1 MHSSSD
7 SEAEDTALQAEA
19 NSRTYVCSGPWGS
32 VHVPTSD
39 SLQAYT
45 LALPKLGTLAV
56 GKLRASCGAPL
67 GPAAF
72 VAVCKEPVSLCRRK
86 ACLLA
91 LQRTD

>member
-7 SEAEDTALQAEA
+7 SEAEDTD
-19 NSRTYVCSGPWGS
+19 SRTYVCSGPWGS
-32 VHVPTSD
+32 MHVPTHD
-39 SLQAYT
+39 SLQAHT

-56 GKLRASCGAPL
+56 CKLRASCGAHL

-91 LQRTD
+91 LQRPD